1 MVASFTRLPRS
12 VVVVAGEDRRT
23 FLQGLISNDIN
34 KVTDSQA
41 IWSAFLTPQGKFLW
55 DLFLCED
62 GDRFLIDVEAERA
75 EAFKKKLSMYKLRSK
90 VTVELD
96 GGLSVFA
103 AFGDG
108 AVAGL
113 GLAPSAGAAKGATYV
128 DPRLADAGARIVAAD
143 PSALVGA
150 GLAEAPFAAWDQ
162 ARIRLGLPDGGRDI
176 EVEKGILLENGFW
189 ELNGVDFDKGCY
201 MGQELTA
208 RTRYRGLVRK
218 RLLPVSFAGPA
229 PAPGT
234 PVMAGETEAGEM
246 RSAQGNIGLA
256 LLRLE
261 AVRAG
266 AALTCGGQTMTVS
279 VPGWAVL
286 PEAE

>member
-1 MVASFTRLPRS
+1 MAASFTRLPRS

-34 KVTDSQA
+34 KVSAAQA

-55 DLFLCED
+55 DLFICEE
-62 GDRFLIDVEAERA
+62 GDRFLIDVEADRA

-108 AVAGL
+108 ALAAL
-113 GLAPSAGAAKGATYV
+113 GLAPTAGAAKGATYV

-143 PSALVGA
+143 PSALVAA
-150 GLAEAPFAAWDQ
+150 GLSEAAFAAWDQ

-218 RLLPVSFAGPA
+218 RLLPVSFEGAA

-234 PVMAGETEAGEM
+234 PVTAGESDAGEM
-246 RSAQGNIGLA
+246 RSAQGNVGLA

-266 AALTCGGQTMTVS
+266 KALSCAGQALSYS
-279 VPGWAVL
+279 VPGWVVL